1 MTDNVLEKTS
11 PWDNETFDRVP
22 ADLFDD
28 SFWDDGKFTRK
39 EAFIDLYPS
48 LDVQRPK
55 LPMRI
60 KLSKTDSF
68 ISRTTIFIFVS

>member
-1 MTDNVLEKTS
+1 MVTDLLKST

-39 EAFIDLYPS
+39 EAFIDFITSPMMIIKKEAKLFIQEKYQCRYS
-48 LDVQRPK
+48 LVK
-55 LPMRI
+55 
-60 KLSKTDSF
+60 
-68 ISRTTIFIFVS
+68 